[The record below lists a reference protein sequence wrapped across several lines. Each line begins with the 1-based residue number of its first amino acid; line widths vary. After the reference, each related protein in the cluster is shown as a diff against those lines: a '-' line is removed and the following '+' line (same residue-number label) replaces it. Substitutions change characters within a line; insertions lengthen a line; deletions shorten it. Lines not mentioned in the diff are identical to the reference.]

1 MSIEVII
8 FIVCAVLL
16 IIVGLALIPTVV
28 LAPFGILMIT
38 VSFIFAV
45 TALQLYRS
53 NEPPVVTE
61 GQVKAACSECSSLRE
76 EESKPSDR
84 NLDCLDL
91 ENDYVKFRN
100 GKVYITFRYL

>member
-8 FIVCAVLL
+8 FIVCAVITL
-16 IIVGLALIPTVV
+16 IVGLALIPTVV

-53 NEPPVVTE
+53 NESPVVTE
-61 GQVKAACSECSSLRE
+61 GQVRAAYSECSSLK
-76 EESKPSDR
+76 ESKCYDR
-84 NLDCLDL
+84 NQNC
-91 ENDYVKFRN
+91 
-100 GKVYITFRYL
+100 

>member
-8 FIVCAVLL
+8 FIVCAVVTL
-16 IIVGLALIPTVV
+16 IVGLALIPTVV

-53 NEPPVVTE
+53 NESPVVTE
-61 GQVKAACSECSSLRE
+61 GQVKAAYSECSSLK
-76 EESKPSDR
+76 ESECYDR
-84 NLDCLDL
+84 NLNCLDL
-91 ENDYVKFRN
+91 ENDYVEFRN
-100 GKVYITFRYL
+100 DSMSVL

>member
-53 NEPPVVTE
+53 NESPVVTE
-61 GQVKAACSECSSLRE
+61 GQVKAACSECYSLK
-76 EESKPSDR
+76 ESKWYDR
-84 NLDCLDL
+84 NPNCLNL
-91 ENDYVKFRN
+91 KNDYVEFRN
-100 GKVYITFRYL
+100 DNMPSL